1 MTFSNA
7 LESLLMIGTTSSPS
21 LTGSVPPVT
30 KQFCTSTT
38 SSALFASGLTARRE
52 GERRR
57 AEAEQAGDADVANEI
72 PALHVAHRE
81 PPDG

>member
-1 MTFSNA
+1 
-7 LESLLMIGTTSSPS
+7 MIGTTASPS

-38 SSALFASGLTARRE
+38 SSALLASGLTAAKAKARRT
-52 GERRR
+52 
-57 AEAEQAGDADVANEI
+57 EAEQAGDADVANEI
-72 PALHVAHRE
+72 PALHAAHRE